1 MIRCGDTEIFVGSGM
16 PEPLLPPGDQRR
28 RAVVLTQP
36 AATAQ
41 ALTICR
47 TLRESGLT
55 AEVIGLPD
63 RDEAKTLE
71 VAASVY
77 QAMADQGL
85 SVHDTV
91 VGVGGGSVT
100 DLAGFVAGTW
110 MRGVEVVHVPT
121 TFLGAVD
128 AAIGG
133 KTGVNVAGK
142 NLVGVFWHP
151 SRVIIDLDLLSDLP
165 PGLLREGMAEALKAG
180 MVGDPELAGLLSRRG
195 LAAPID
201 EVVTR
206 AVVVK
211 ARLVEEDPRDRGVRQ
226 HLNFGHTIG
235 HALEYASTLTH
246 GEAVSLGMV
255 AAAAVSE
262 ERCGFTGTG
271 TLVDTL
277 TRVGLP
283 VTAEGIDRQRVF
295 DLVRLD
301 KKRDGDSLR
310 MVLLEEVGEPV
321 VVQVETDLVG
331 KALAAIGI

>member
-1 MIRCGDTEIFVGSGM
+1 M
-16 PEPLLPPGDQRR
+16 
-28 RAVVLTQP
+28 LTQP
-36 AATAQ
+36 AATGH
-41 ALTICR
+41 ALDVAR
-47 TLRESGLT
+47 MLRESGLA

-77 QAMADQGL
+77 QAMADQGV
-85 SVHDTV
+85 STHDTV

-110 MRGVEVVHVPT
+110 MRGIEVVHIPT
-121 TFLGAVD
+121 TFLAAID

-133 KTGVNVAGK
+133 KTGVNVSGK
-142 NLVGVFWHP
+142 NLVGVFWP
-151 SRVIIDLDLLSDLP
+151 PTRVLIDIETLAGLP
-165 PGLLREGMAEALKAG
+165 QGLLREGMAEALKVG
-180 MVGDPELAGLLSRRG
+180 MVGDPELADLLSLHR
-195 LAAPID
+195 LSAPID

-206 AVVVK
+206 AVTVK
-211 ARLVEEDPRDRGVRQ
+211 ARLVEEDPRDQGVRQ

-262 ERCGFTGTG
+262 KLYGFDGTER
-271 TLVDTL
+271 LIDTL
-277 TRVGLP
+277 IGLGLP
-283 VTAEGIDRQRVF
+283 VAVEGIDRQRVF

-310 MVLLEEVGEPV
+310 MVLLEEIGRPV
-321 VVQVETDLVG
+321 VVPVETEHVEQG
-331 KALAAIGI
+331 LAAIGI